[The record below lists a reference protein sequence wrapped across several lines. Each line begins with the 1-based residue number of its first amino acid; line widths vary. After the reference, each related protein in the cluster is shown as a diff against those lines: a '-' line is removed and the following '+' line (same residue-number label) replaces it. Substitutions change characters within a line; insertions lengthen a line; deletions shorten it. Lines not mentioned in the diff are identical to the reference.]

1 MYKEQYRE
9 VTSDDQTTSTVRI
22 IRRETTDQ
30 KIRQTEDDVRDQI
43 RQVISERD
51 STEDSTVIWRMLVR
65 VWTDH
70 RLMLFKYPGLW
81 IGLFKIT
88 HRPNILYIR
97 SRRMYC
103 PSSCIITNLTLSSKC
118 KLLDHTVQAKYT
130 KILFLSRIVRTCLSL
145 GSVCLV
151 SYVCVIW
158 LCARNKLWLIN

>member
-1 MYKEQYRE
+1 MLYLSSVFLRSSDSAAEYSPSPDTSGRPPAAYIPPSGRRQPRE
-9 VTSDDQTTSTVRI
+9 VTSNDQTTSTVRI

-118 KLLDHTVQAKYT
+118 KLLDHTVHY
-130 KILFLSRIVRTCLSL
+130 I
-145 GSVCLV
+145 G
-151 SYVCVIW
+151 
-158 LCARNKLWLIN
+158 